1 LINLEVAMKVSSP
14 FSTTTLLLIISAFLL
29 VLVSPRPAET
39 YGQKRKAT
47 PKSGSRAAVLVDE
60 ADKLATENKL
70 SEAIDAYK
78 LAIRLDANYA
88 PAYGGLGDAYLNSGN
103 WEPALTAYKEQVRIA
118 PNNADAQYDLGYA
131 YNAMGR
137 HGEAFAPLVKAISI
151 VPSFAEAHYGIGYA
165 YLRGADFEKSISFFK
180 SAIRLQPDYADAY
193 YGLGQAYAR
202 LGKADAANEQLKKL
216 TTIDAK
222 LSRKLEKEIPTML
235 AAAANTGASP
245 AQPESAQQI
254 MQKQTTVA
262 DSQQGTPAVS
272 APTSQ
277 PIRLTPASQSAQST
291 QKVSA
296 SPVETALPVKVQQ
309 SFADT
314 PSGASSGSP
323 QQQQIDKPVE
333 ATSRQ
338 LQQLPAAPQKLTTEF
353 TPSPNA
359 ASVNSAVS
367 QVDQIKTLPV
377 GTKRW
382 ALVIGVDKY
391 QDPQISPLKGSDNDA
406 RLIADALVRYAG
418 FPQDQVIL
426 LSTDQPLERQPTR
439 VNILRRLSN
448 LSTAVPKD
456 GLLLISFA
464 GHGMEREGQAFL
476 LPSDAQ
482 VSDQISFLEETA
494 ISINRV
500 KQRIKETGVGQVLV
514 LLDACRNDP
523 GGRADAPNP
532 LTNAYTNGFNFDV
545 RNREVQAFATVYA
558 TGIGQRAY
566 EYTEKKQ
573 GYFSWALV
581 EGLRGAAA
589 NEKGEVTLSQLVKHV
604 QEAVPKRIAIDLG
617 STKQQRPFAI
627 IEGYRADELVV
638 AVTNSA
644 SMAADSRLPNIAV
657 VDPAAMELSYWDTI
671 KSSNNPDDFKSYLD
685 KYPDGQFAAL
695 AKSRANPVRPAA
707 NSTSGDSPEMSFWNA
722 IKDSQ
727 NPSDFRSYV
736 TKFPQGLFVELANN
750 RIVSLEAKA
759 SGRSPAASAGLQ
771 PTGPVTMRD
780 IELSYKSSMFDETI
794 RVASRFLEATPDSA
808 QAHAYLGL
816 ALLVKKDADNAVLHL
831 ERAMLLGQSINFP
844 LKRLREPLFGHAF
857 DEVVVGLTADS
868 LLIQQGKTVY
878 KGSYA
883 DLANSTIGNYKN
895 QCPIATVKG
904 AFAEGNGKPGN
915 KTFNLFPA
923 TSTLVQVQQ
932 GNMMVNIAACNDD
945 GIIPTTIIKLIY
957 RLSTKR

>member
-1 LINLEVAMKVSSP
+1 MKSNVPSSKLILALLCLFALINCSL
-14 FSTTTLLLIISAFLL
+14 
-29 VLVSPRPAET
+29 AET
-39 YGQKRKAT
+39 AFAQKRGRASQNRA
-47 PKSGSRAAVLVDE
+47 PQKSASRAAGIAEE
-60 ADKLATENKL
+60 ADKLLEEGK
-70 SEAIDAYK
+70 SSDAIDAYK
-78 LAIRLDANYA
+78 IAIRLDPKFA
-88 PAYGGLGDAYLNSGN
+88 PAYGGLGDAYFNTGK
-103 WEPALTAYKEQVRIA
+103 WEEGLAAYKEQVRLE
-118 PNNADAQYDLGYA
+118 PNSAEAQYNLGYA

-137 HGEAFAPLVKAISI
+137 HGEAFAPLVKATSLD
-151 VPSFAEAHYGIGYA
+151 PSYAEAYYGIGYA
-165 YLRGADFEKSISFFK
+165 YLRGTDFEKSISFFK
-180 SAIRLQPDYADAY
+180 SAIRLQADYADAY
-193 YGLGQAYAR
+193 YGLGQALTR
-202 LGKADAANEQLKKL
+202 LGQPDAANEQVKKL
-216 TTIDAK
+216 SGIDAK
-222 LSRKLEKEIPTML
+222 LAQKLSKEIQ
-235 AAAANTGASP
+235 AASMRAEIISP
-245 AQPESAQQI
+245 AASSAASQTTARLNSPSAHPSEPAQSAGSTPLSQPETE
-254 MQKQTTVA
+254 K
-262 DSQQGTPAVS
+262 PAAPLVDIVK
-272 APTSQ
+272 APTQQ
-277 PIRLTPASQSAQST
+277 PQPVVNRQLSTPQNLTPAPTRTVPARQ
-291 QKVSA
+291 
-296 SPVETALPVKVQQ
+296 PETL
-309 SFADT
+309 
-314 PSGASSGSP
+314 
-323 QQQQIDKPVE
+323 
-333 ATSRQ
+333 SRQ
-338 LQQLPAAPQKLTTEF
+338 LEQLPAAQAQPASS
-353 TPSPNA
+353 TPISSP
-359 ASVNSAVS
+359 ASSTLS
-367 QVDQIKTLPV
+367 QLNQVTTLPV
-377 GTKRW
+377 GPKRW

-391 QDPQISPLKGSDNDA
+391 MDPQISPLKGSDNDA

-426 LSTDQPLERQPTR
+426 LSTAQPMERQPTR

-464 GHGMEREGQAFL
+464 GHGMERGGQAFL
-476 LPSDAQ
+476 MPSDSQ
-482 VSDQISFLEETA
+482 ISDQISFLEETA

-500 KQRIKETGVGQVLV
+500 KDRIKETGVGQVLV

-532 LTNAYTNGFNFDV
+532 LTNAYTNAFNFDV

-573 GYFSWALV
+573 GYFSWAVV
-581 EGLRGAAA
+581 EGLKGAAA
-589 NEKGEVTLSQLVKHV
+589 NEKGEITLASLVKYV
-604 QEAVPKRIAIDLG
+604 QETVPKRLAIDLG
-617 STKQQRPFAI
+617 STKQQRPFAN
-627 IEGYRADELVV
+627 IEGYRADQLVL

-644 SMAADSRLPNIAV
+644 SMAPGSDMPNVAL
-657 VDPAAMELSYWDTI
+657 VDPAAMELSFWETI
-671 KSSNNPDDFKSYLD
+671 KNSNNVDDFKSYLE

-695 AKSRANPVRPAA
+695 AKSRSNLARPAG
-707 NSTSGDSPEMSFWNA
+707 NSNGVDSPEMSYWNA

-771 PTGPVTMRD
+771 PSGPVTMRD

-794 RVASRFLEATPDSA
+794 RVASRFLEVTPDSGE
-808 QAHAYLGL
+808 AHAYLGL
-816 ALLVKKDADNAVLHL
+816 ALLARKDADNAVLQL
-831 ERAMLLGQSINFP
+831 ERAMILGQSVNLP

-883 DLANSTIGNYKN
+883 ALANSTIGNYKN

-923 TSTLVQVQQ
+923 TSTLVPVQQ
-932 GNMMVNIAACNDD
+932 GNMTINVAACNDD
-945 GIIPTTIIKLIY
+945 GIVPTTIIKLIY

>member
-1 LINLEVAMKVSSP
+1 MKGFSPVSKP
-14 FSTTTLLLIISAFLL
+14 TLLLIISAFLL
-29 VLVSPRPAET
+29 VLVSFEPSET
-39 YGQKRKAT
+39 YGQKRKT
-47 PKSGSRAAVLVDE
+47 PQKSGSRAAGIVEE
-60 ADKLATENKL
+60 ADKLVEENKL

-88 PAYGGLGDAYLNSGN
+88 PAHGGLGSAYFNSGK
-103 WEPALTAYKEQVRIA
+103 WEQALAAYSEQVRLA
-118 PNNADAQYDLGYA
+118 PNDANAQYDLGFA

-137 HGEAFAPLVKAISI
+137 HGEAFSPLVKAISLD
-151 VPSFAEAHYGIGYA
+151 PSLAEAHYGIGYA
-165 YLRGADFEKSISFFK
+165 YLRGADFEKSISFLK
-180 SAIRLQPDYADAY
+180 SAIRLQSDYGDAY
-193 YGLGQAYAR
+193 YALGQAYAR

-216 TTIDAK
+216 ASIDAK

-235 AAAANTGASP
+235 ATAASTSGP
-245 AQPESAQQI
+245 TAQQESSS
-254 MQKQTTVA
+254 QVTQRQTTVA
-262 DSQQGTPAVS
+262 DSPVQTA
-272 APTSQ
+272 Q
-277 PIRLTPASQSAQST
+277 PIRLTPLPQSQT
-291 QKVSA
+291 
-296 SPVETALPVKVQQ
+296 
-309 SFADT
+309 
-314 PSGASSGSP
+314 
-323 QQQQIDKPVE
+323 IDKPVE

-338 LQQLPAAPQKLTTEF
+338 LQQLPAAPQKQSTESTASLTA
-353 TPSPNA
+353 PSPV
-359 ASVNSAVS
+359 SSAVS
-367 QVDQIKTLPV
+367 QTDQIKTLPV

-391 QDPQISPLKGSDNDA
+391 LDPQISPLKGSDNDA

-418 FPQDQVIL
+418 FPRDQVIL

-532 LTNAYTNGFNFDV
+532 LSTAYTNVFNFDV

-573 GYFSWALV
+573 GYFSWAIV

-589 NEKGEVTLSQLVKHV
+589 NDKGEITLSRLVKHV
-604 QEAVPKRIAIDLG
+604 QDTVPKRIAIDLG

-644 SMAADSRLPNIAV
+644 SLAADSSLPNIAV
-657 VDPAAMELSYWDTI
+657 VDPAAMELSFWDTI

-695 AKSRANPVRPAA
+695 AKSRSNLTRPAG
-707 NSTSGDSPEMSFWNA
+707 NSSSGDSPEMMYWNA

-727 NPSDFRSYV
+727 NPSDFRAYV
-736 TKFPQGLFVELANN
+736 TKFPQGLFLELANN
-750 RIVSLEAKA
+750 RISSLEAKA
-759 SGRSPAASAGLQ
+759 AGRSPGANAGLQ
-771 PTGPVTMRD
+771 PSGPVTLRD
-780 IELSYKSSMFDETI
+780 IEISYKSSMYDETV

-808 QAHAYLGL
+808 EAHAYLGL
-816 ALLVKKDADNAVLHL
+816 ALLVKRDADNAVLHL
-831 ERAMLLGQSINFP
+831 ERAMVLGQSLTFP
-844 LKRLREPLFGHAF
+844 MKRLREPLFGHAF
-857 DEVVVGLTADS
+857 DEVVVGLTADA
-868 LLIQQGKTVY
+868 LTLQQGKTVY
-878 KGSYA
+878 RANFSA
-883 DLANSTIGNYKN
+883 LANSTSGNYQN
-895 QCPIATVKG
+895 QCTIATLKG

-915 KTFNLFPA
+915 RTFNLFPS
-923 TSTLVQVQQ
+923 TSTLRQVQQ
-932 GNMMVNIAACNDD
+932 GNMMVNYAACTED
-945 GIIPTTIIKLIY
+945 GIVPSTIIKLIY
-957 RLSTKR
+957 RLSVKR